1 MRLLLAIPKTH
12 PKHLHKIN
20 VLVATAWSFCGLVA
34 RILINV
40 AGKMKPTPRLVGIK
54 NKTNN
59 LFGKERSMKQR
70 PMVPITA
77 IMEPVSKTGFSFPV
91 RVMITPAAT
100 EVTVPATLLT
110 RRRDPATVADSRST
124 V

>member
-1 MRLLLAIPKTH
+1 MPKTL

-34 RILINV
+34 RILINEE
-40 AGKMKPTPRLVGIK
+40 GKMKPAPRLVGIK
-54 NKTNN
+54 DKTNSHS
-59 LFGKERSMKQR
+59 GKERCMRQR

-77 IMEPVSKTGFSFPV
+77 MMEPASKTGFSRPV
-91 RVMITPAAT
+91 RVMMTPVAT
-100 EVTVPATLLT
+100 EVTVPATLFT
-110 RRRDPATVADSRST
+110 RRRDPATVADSSST